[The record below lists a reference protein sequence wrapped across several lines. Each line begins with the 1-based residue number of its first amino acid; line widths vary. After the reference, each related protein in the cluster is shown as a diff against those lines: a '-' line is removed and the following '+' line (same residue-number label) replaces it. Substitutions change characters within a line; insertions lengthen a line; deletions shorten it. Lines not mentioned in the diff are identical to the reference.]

1 MCVGY
6 MQILHGF
13 IQGTSAS
20 RDFCVHG
27 GLGPISYRYW
37 RMTMLS
43 GRRKMIPERRSKMQN
58 GMVNEEN
65 NKYTTK
71 SGDSLITQNINAN
84 SAHFLQV

>member
-1 MCVGY
+1 
-6 MQILHGF
+6 
-13 IQGTSAS
+13 
-20 RDFCVHG
+20 
-27 GLGPISYRYW
+27 
-37 RMTMLS
+37 MLS